1 MMKSDVK
8 KQEITIFDL
17 CILILSCYILISLLV
32 SAFVQLTE
40 ETQVLLNYIDNAICV
55 IFLMDFF
62 IRFRNAQNKL
72 QFLKWGWIDL
82 LASIPNLDVLRPG
95 RFLRVFRLLR
105 LLRAVKSTVLV
116 YRFIHSNRSQN
127 ALISISLTALL
138 MIIFSSIAILQFEN
152 IPAGNIRTAEDALW
166 WSYTTITTVGY
177 GDRFPVTTGGR
188 LVGVGLM
195 TVGVGIFGTYTA
207 IIAAWIT
214 GKSKIS

>member
-1 MMKSDVK
+1 MQKST
-8 KQEITIFDL
+8 QEKEFNIFDL
-17 CILILSCYILISLLV
+17 FILILSCYILISLLV

-55 IFLMDFF
+55 IFLIDFF

-105 LLRAVKSTVLV
+105 LLRAAKSTVLV
-116 YRFIHSNRSQN
+116 YRFINSNRSQN
-127 ALISISLTALL
+127 ALLSISLIALL

-152 IPAGNIRTAEDALW
+152 VPAGNIRTAEDALW

-214 GKSKIS
+214 GKSQNR

>member
-1 MMKSDVK
+1 MHKST
-8 KQEITIFDL
+8 QEKEFNIFDL
-17 CILILSCYILISLLV
+17 FILILSCYILISLFV

-55 IFLMDFF
+55 IFLIDFF

-105 LLRAVKSTVLV
+105 LLRAAKSTVLV

-127 ALISISLTALL
+127 ALLSISLIALL

-152 IPAGNIRTAEDALW
+152 VPAGNIRTAEDALW

-177 GDRFPVTTGGR
+177 GDRFPVTTEGR
-188 LVGVGLM
+188 LIGVGLM

-214 GKSKIS
+214 GKPKN

>member
-1 MMKSDVK
+1 MQKST
-8 KQEITIFDL
+8 QEKEFNIFDL
-17 CILILSCYILISLLV
+17 FILILSCYILISLLV

-55 IFLMDFF
+55 IFLIDFF

-105 LLRAVKSTVLV
+105 LLRAVKSTVLIF
-116 YRFIHSNRSQN
+116 RFINSNRSQN
-127 ALISISLTALL
+127 ALLSISLIALL

-152 IPAGNIRTAEDALW
+152 VPTGNIRTAEDALW

-177 GDRFPVTTGGR
+177 GDRFPVTTEGR
-188 LVGVGLM
+188 LIGVGLM
-195 TVGVGIFGTYTA
+195 TIGVGIFGTYTA

-214 GKSKIS
+214 GKPKNE

>member
-1 MMKSDVK
+1 M
-8 KQEITIFDL
+8 
-17 CILILSCYILISLLV
+17 V

-40 ETQVLLNYIDNAICV
+40 ETQVLLNYIDNAICL
-55 IFLMDFF
+55 IFLIDFF

-105 LLRAVKSTVLV
+105 LLRAAKSTVLV

-127 ALISISLTALL
+127 ALLSISLIALL

-152 IPAGNIRTAEDALW
+152 VPTGNIRTAEDALW

-177 GDRFPVTTGGR
+177 GDRFPVTTEGR
-188 LVGVGLM
+188 LIGVGLM

-214 GKSKIS
+214 GKPKN